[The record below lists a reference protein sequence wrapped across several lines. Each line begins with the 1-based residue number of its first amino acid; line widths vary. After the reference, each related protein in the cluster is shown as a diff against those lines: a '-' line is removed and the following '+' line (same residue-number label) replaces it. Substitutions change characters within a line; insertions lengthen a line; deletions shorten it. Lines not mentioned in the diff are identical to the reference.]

1 MYLLRVTES
10 CLQTITAEPYQ
21 HHIKLKSDCSMG
33 AKSGNF
39 KLQFIH
45 NTEDALW
52 QELSSHQYMYHKG
65 RRITEGKVC

>member
-1 MYLLRVTES
+1 
-10 CLQTITAEPYQ
+10 
-21 HHIKLKSDCSMG
+21 MG

-45 NTEDALW
+45 NTGDALW

-65 RRITEGKVC
+65 RSIAAAKVC